1 MMYKCTVLF
10 ILSSQDNSGQT
21 FIYILD
27 SMSYV
32 TIVCHFNRMIIL
44 LFRKSKI
51 YFFNQKTEVVV
62 HVLLSGDMAFR
73 VTWHFRWHVLF
84 TITRDILF
92 GSWRVTITYS
102 ATKCSESCHITQK
115 LWYVNYE
122 LLSAQLVS
130 LK

>member
-1 MMYKCTVLF
+1 MMYKCTILF

-32 TIVCHFNRMIIL
+32 TIVCQFNRMIIL

-51 YFFNQKTEVVV
+51 YFFNQQTEVVV

-73 VTWHFRWHVLF
+73 VT
-84 TITRDILF
+84 
-92 GSWRVTITYS
+92 
-102 ATKCSESCHITQK
+102 
-115 LWYVNYE
+115 
-122 LLSAQLVS
+122 
-130 LK
+130 